1 LTNPAAQLTRPFEPD
16 AQTAASSVGGAP
28 PSAHAAAEIVAI
40 TTQDDF
46 LLELGAVVGEQAAVH
61 PVESVA
67 MALEHMGSARRAQI
81 LAIDTRDIADLRDA
95 VGRAYARAA
104 DVAIL
109 LFANAADEESVRH
122 AFRASKI
129 VAVLP
134 IPIDPP
140 RTALAFAG
148 ALADAVAQFSAPPPL
163 SVALSELS
171 TAPPPTAIAA
181 VSRTRLNPP
190 REYRWALGVGVAI
203 LVLAAAPWFL
213 RRSPE
218 HASPAPKAQISV
230 PAVQVP
236 LAQGRVDELLEKAR
250 TAMAE
255 RRYTEPAEDSALL
268 YYRSAQA
275 ADSGSAEARDGLAR
289 VAAVLVSR
297 FEEDL
302 RQSQFDAAAATLAS
316 FRSAAPQDSRG
327 SAFES
332 RLAGAKAHAE
342 SARREEQARL
352 KRLAD
357 EAAQSARDQE
367 AQRKARERAAALAAA
382 AKAAQEQAEAA
393 SARQA
398 AEAAAAEAASAAQK
412 SAAARPAVTPAQLKL
427 THYVPPDYPPAA
439 LARNVSGN
447 VTLTYTVDVKGVTRD
462 VRVLIA
468 DPAGIFERNAV
479 EAVKQW
485 RYAPVKIDNA
495 PVAVPT
501 RTVIQFK
508 PQ

>member
-1 LTNPAAQLTRPFEPD
+1 LTSPAAQPTRPFEPD
-16 AQTAASSVGGAP
+16 AEPAAPSIGGAP
-28 PSAHAAAEIVAI
+28 PSAQAAAEIVAI

-46 LLELGAVVGEQAAVH
+46 LLELGAVVGTQAAVH

-67 MALEHMGSARRAQI
+67 MALEHMGSARRAQV
-81 LAIDTRDIADLRDA
+81 LAIDTRDITDLRDS

-109 LFANAADEESVRH
+109 LFANSADEESVRH

-134 IPIDPP
+134 IPLDPS

-148 ALADAVAQFSAPPPL
+148 ALGDAVAQFNAPPPL
-163 SVALSELS
+163 SVALADISA
-171 TAPPPTAIAA
+171 APPPAAAAA
-181 VSRTRLNPP
+181 VSLSRLNLP
-190 REYRWALGVGVAI
+190 REYRWAVGVGIAI
-203 LVLAAAPWFL
+203 LVLAAAPWL
-213 RRSPE
+213 MRRSPE
-218 HASPAPKAQISV
+218 HASPAPKAQLSA

-275 ADSGSAEARDGLAR
+275 ADTGSAEARDGLAR

-297 FEEDL
+297 FEENL
-302 RQSQFDAAAATLAS
+302 RQSQFDSAGATLAS
-316 FRSAAPQDSRG
+316 LKSAVPQDPRSG
-327 SAFES
+327 ALES
-332 RLAGAKAHAE
+332 RLQAAKAHAE
-342 SARREEQARL
+342 LARREEQARL

-357 EAAQSARDQE
+357 DAAQSAREQE
-367 AQRKARERAAALAAA
+367 AQRKAREHTAALAAA
-382 AKAAQEQAEAA
+382 AKAAQEEAEAA

-398 AEAAAAEAASAAQK
+398 AEAAAAAAASAAQK
-412 SAAARPAVTPAQLKL
+412 SAVEHPAAAPAQLKL
-427 THYVPPDYPPAA
+427 THYVPPDYPPGA
-439 LARNVSGN
+439 LARNVSGS
-447 VTLTYTVDVKGVTRD
+447 VTITYTVDVKGVTRD

-479 EAVKQW
+479 DAVKQW
-485 RYAPVKIDNA
+485 RYAPVKVDNTA
-495 PVAVPT
+495 VAVPT